1 MRDRHWPDLL
11 LSASVLPMVALA
23 SFGAWFLFVADEAQR
38 AGWGGAGAMFVAAM
52 GAYPIALALQAAAIV
67 LLFKQAR
74 RVEPEPSAT
83 TRMLIGA
90 AFLSLALPVLVF
102 LVYALRGPH

>member
-23 SFGAWFLFVADEAQR
+23 SFGAWFLFVANEAQR

-52 GAYPIALALQAAAIV
+52 ALYPLALALQVGAVV

-74 RVEPEPSAT
+74 RGDPEPGGT
-83 TRMLIGA
+83 TRALIGA

-102 LVYALRGPH
+102 LAYALRGAH